1 MSTKG
6 TLVPTEF
13 TPLSLPAAA
22 DDPDLVR
29 WVSILNRSYA
39 RESGNDLLVWTAD
52 VECSRLQRQEHH
64 ALRVLL
70 AREGGQIVGG
80 ASLEFD
86 RSTSRDV
93 EIFVAVDPA
102 RQGPALVDALYE
114 RIEQEARAAGRTNVI
129 DYAASPVD
137 VRQLDESDIIRP
149 SSGIGGLPR
158 DADRVRLLLARGYS
172 LGLVERA
179 SMYDLRADPAPVRAM
194 LDEAMRTARDDY
206 EAVWWSGRTPDEH
219 VEAYAYAISRMS
231 TDTPHGDID
240 VEEETW
246 DAARVRAREDRV
258 AQIDQ
263 LWAVTAVRHRSSG
276 RIVAFNELVISSDRT
291 RMTENY
297 GTLVLAEHRGRRLGT
312 IVKCLGLLRW
322 RELVPAS
329 PGVVTF
335 NAEANRYMLD
345 VNEAVGFVPTHWE
358 GAWNTRLAP

>member
-6 TLVPTEF
+6 ALVPTEI
-13 TPLSLPAAA
+13 TPLAPPATA

-29 WVSILNRSYA
+29 WISILNASYSH
-39 RESGNDLLVWTAD
+39 ESGNDLLVWAPD

-70 AREGGQIVGG
+70 ARQGEQIIGG
-80 ASLEFD
+80 ASFEFD
-86 RSTSRDV
+86 RSTSRDA

-102 RQGPALVDALYE
+102 RSDPGLVDALYE

-129 DYAASPVD
+129 DYSASPID
-137 VRQLDESDIIRP
+137 VRHLDEAEIIRP
-149 SSGIGGLPR
+149 VSGIGGLSR
-158 DADRVRLLLARGYS
+158 DADRVRLLRARGYS

-179 SMYDLRADPAPVRAM
+179 SVYDLRADPSLARAM
-194 LDEAMRTARDDY
+194 LDEALRAAGDDY
-206 EAVWWSGRTPDEH
+206 EAVWWAGRTPDEH
-219 VEAYAYAISRMS
+219 VEGYAYAISRMS
-231 TDTPHGDID
+231 TDAPHGDID

-263 LWAVTAVRHRSSG
+263 LWAVTAVRHRPTG
-276 RIVAFNELVISSDRT
+276 RIVAFNELVISSDRA

-312 IVKCLGLLRW
+312 VVKCLGLLRW
-322 RELVPAS
+322 RELVPTS

-335 NAEANRYMLD
+335 NAEVNRYMLD

-358 GAWNTRLAP
+358 GAWNKQLIP